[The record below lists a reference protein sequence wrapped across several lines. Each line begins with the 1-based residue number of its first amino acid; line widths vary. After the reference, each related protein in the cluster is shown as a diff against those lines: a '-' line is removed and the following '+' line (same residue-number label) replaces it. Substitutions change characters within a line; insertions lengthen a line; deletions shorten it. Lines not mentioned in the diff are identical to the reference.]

1 MRSHQGAADFAGSP
15 VPPAAVPDLV
25 ICERV
30 AHTYGSGVTAVV
42 AVHDVT
48 CRVLPSTR
56 VAITGPSG
64 SGKSTLLHLMAG
76 LETATAGALSW
87 PGLVACDEVVRRQRT
102 LSGGLAAFAGRPLG
116 GHPLAHPGRIG
127 IVFQGPSLLP
137 ALDALENVAFPL
149 QLAGAGD
156 HEAKKLAWDA
166 LNRLA
171 ITELAGSLP
180 QELSGGQAQRVAVAR
195 VIAAGP
201 ALILAD
207 EPTGQLDHHAGGLV
221 IDVLLQAADE
231 LGAGLVVSTHDPLI
245 AHRLPEQWTMNDG
258 RLLDPTCSPTGITA
272 ARPTGPS

>member
-1 MRSHQGAADFAGSP
+1 MGPHQGAADFAANP
-15 VPPAAVPDLV
+15 VPPGAVPDLV
-25 ICERV
+25 ICERA
-30 AHTYGSGVTAVV
+30 AHTYGTGVTAVV

-76 LETATAGALSW
+76 LETTTAGALSW
-87 PGLVACDEVVRRQRT
+87 PG
-102 LSGGLAAFAGRPLG
+102 LG

-149 QLAGAGD
+149 QLAGTGD
-156 HEAKKLAWDA
+156 HDA
-166 LNRLA
+166 R
-171 ITELAGSLP
+171 ELAYQAMRRLGITDLAGKLP

-195 VIAAGP
+195 VIAADP

-245 AHRLPEQWTMNDG
+245 AHSLPERWAMNDG
-258 RLLDPTCSPTGITA
+258 RLLDPTLSPTGMTA
-272 ARPTGPS
+272 VRSVGRS

>member
-1 MRSHQGAADFAGSP
+1 MRPHQGAADFAANP
-15 VPPAAVPDLV
+15 VPPGAVPDLV
-25 ICERV
+25 ICERA
-30 AHTYGSGVTAVV
+30 AHTYGTGITAVV

-76 LETATAGALSW
+76 LETTTAGALWW
-87 PGLVACDEVVRRQRT
+87 PGL
-102 LSGGLAAFAGRPLG
+102 GGY
-116 GHPLAHPGRIG
+116 PLAHPGRIG

-149 QLAGAGD
+149 QMAATGD
-156 HEAKKLAWDA
+156 HDAKELAWDA
-166 LNRLA
+166 MRRLG
-171 ITELAGSLP
+171 ITDLAGKLP

-195 VIAAGP
+195 VIAADP

-231 LGAGLVVSTHDPLI
+231 LSAGLVISTHDPLI
-245 AHRLPEQWTMNDG
+245 AHRLPQQWTMNDG
-258 RLLDPTCSPTGITA
+258 RLLDPTLTPTGMTTA
-272 ARPTGPS
+272 RSAGRS

>member
-1 MRSHQGAADFAGSP
+1 MRPHRGAADFAVSP
-15 VPPAAVPDLV
+15 VPLGVVPDLV

-30 AHTYGSGVTAVV
+30 AHTYGRGVTAVV

-56 VAITGPSG
+56 IAITGPSG
-64 SGKSTLLHLMAG
+64 SGKSSLLHLMAG

-87 PGLVACDEVVRRQRT
+87 PGL
-102 LSGGLAAFAGRPLG
+102 G
-116 GHPLAHPGRIG
+116 GHPFAHPGRIG

-149 QLAGAGD
+149 QLANTRDQQAMESAY
-156 HEAKKLAWDA
+156 EAMR
-166 LNRLA
+166 RLG
-171 ITELAGSLP
+171 ITDLAGKLP

-195 VIAAGP
+195 VIAAAP
-201 ALILAD
+201 SLILAD

-245 AHRLPEQWTMNDG
+245 AHRLPQQWAMNDG
-258 RLLDPTCSPTGITA
+258 RLFDPTLSPTGITTP
-272 ARPTGPS
+272 RSVGWS